1 MLNKLSKRITAIL
14 LATSISLVSFAG
26 CNGTSSP
33 AQSKGATSSE
43 TKPVVST
50 QKNLLTVSV
59 TISKDFLKGL
69 ESLSSSSSKAA
80 SDSASSKLAPGVIKD
95 THNSDGSETIVM
107 TREAYDKAMDKM
119 KKSLND
125 SIAKIKTSAS
135 SIKDIATNSEMN
147 DFKVTVDKEKWGKSL
162 DGLSLLGIYLASGMY
177 QEFSSVKEPK
187 ATFHIIDASNHKEIS
202 SVTYPDAL
210 NSAAAKK

>member
-1 MLNKLSKRITAIL
+1 
-14 LATSISLVSFAG
+14 
-26 CNGTSSP
+26 
-33 AQSKGATSSE
+33 
-43 TKPVVST
+43 
-50 QKNLLTVSV
+50 
-59 TISKDFLKGL
+59 
-69 ESLSSSSSKAA
+69 
-80 SDSASSKLAPGVIKD
+80 
-95 THNSDGSETIVM
+95 M

>member
-1 MLNKLSKRITAIL
+1 
-14 LATSISLVSFAG
+14 
-26 CNGTSSP
+26 
-33 AQSKGATSSE
+33 
-43 TKPVVST
+43 
-50 QKNLLTVSV
+50 
-59 TISKDFLKGL
+59 
-69 ESLSSSSSKAA
+69 
-80 SDSASSKLAPGVIKD
+80 
-95 THNSDGSETIVM
+95 
-107 TREAYDKAMDKM
+107 MDKI